1 MRMGSLMLFIKWRLV
16 LGVFA
21 GAALGLGWYKLVGCG
36 TGTCPITNGPLVD
49 VDRLRRAHGFSDGSW
64 RLTWLPVCIR

>member
-36 TGTCPITNGPLVD
+36 TGTCPTTARWWTSTGCGALM
-49 VDRLRRAHGFSDGSW
+49 GFLMARGG
-64 RLTWLPVCIR
+64 